1 MTLHQVPVANK
12 DKVIIVGAGIGGLA
26 SSLRLSHLGYD
37 VEVIERAN
45 SAGGKLRTITGSTGE
60 IDIGPTVLT
69 LLPIFQKLFKSVGE
83 DIFEHIDLV
92 RQKIIARHWWPDG
105 TSLDLYDD
113 FETSRD
119 AIMKFSGSGSAIE
132 FEKYFH
138 DTRDLFSCFD
148 LPVMQNPRP
157 SMLDMNLAVLS
168 NPKIL
173 SKLHPLRTLSS
184 LLNYKFQD
192 KRLRQLFGRY
202 ATYVG
207 GSPLES
213 PALLSLVW
221 QAEAQGVWSIKGG
234 MRKLA
239 RVIEQLAKA
248 RGASFNYGT
257 DIKEFNTKDDRVVSI
272 TDTFEKKYEADKFIF
287 NGDPRALALGK
298 LGQNVKKAAAKEAT
312 GERSLSAYV
321 WGFDA
326 KVSGPDLVH
335 HNVFFSDEPNSE
347 FYEIKQGKM
356 PIDPSIY
363 ICAQDRG
370 KNAPYPNT
378 ERFEIILNAPPVS
391 KREDTAED
399 YEKCKEITFKRL
411 EMFGLNF
418 QSKLKR
424 ANLST
429 PHDFEE
435 LFPAS
440 DGSLYG
446 RSPHS
451 LLATLKRPKCVTPLQ
466 NLFLVGGGVHPGAGV
481 PMATLCAQLAVEEI
495 TKGQT
500 SISTFPQMDM
510 HGGTLTVS
518 TR

>member
-1 MTLHQVPVANK
+1 MTLHQLPIANK
-12 DKVIIVGAGIGGLA
+12 ERVIIVGAGIGGLA
-26 SSLRLSHLGYD
+26 ASLRLSHMGYN
-37 VEVIERAN
+37 VKVFETAET
-45 SAGGKLRTITGSTGE
+45 AGGKLRTITGQTGE

-69 LLPIFQKLFKSVGE
+69 LLPVFQNLFRSVGE
-83 DIFEHIDLV
+83 DIFDHIELV

-105 TSLDLYDD
+105 ETLDLHDD
-113 FETSRD
+113 FESSRD
-119 AIMKFSGSGSAIE
+119 AILNFSGPESAKE
-132 FEKYFH
+132 FEKYFY

-148 LPVMQNPRP
+148 IPVMQNPNP
-157 SMLDMNLAVLS
+157 SMLDMNRAVLN

-173 SKLHPLRTLSS
+173 FKMHPLRTLSG
-184 LLNYKFQD
+184 LLNYKFRD
-192 KRLRQLFGRY
+192 KRLQQLFGRY

-213 PALLSLVW
+213 PALLSLIW
-221 QAEAQGVWSIKGG
+221 QAEARGVWSVKGG
-234 MRKLA
+234 MKKLA
-239 RVIEQLAKA
+239 RVLEKLAA
-248 RGASFNYGT
+248 DRGASFHYNTEVKNLNIKHDRLVSVT
-257 DIKEFNTKDDRVVSI
+257 DNLNISH
-272 TDTFEKKYEADKFIF
+272 EADKFIF
-287 NGDPRALALGK
+287 NGDPRALALGR
-298 LGQNVKKAAAKEAT
+298 LGQKVKKAASKEADC
-312 GERSLSAYV
+312 ERSLSAYV

-335 HNVFFSDEPNSE
+335 HNVFFSDVTNSE
-347 FYEIKQGKM
+347 FYDIKKGKM
-356 PIDPSIY
+356 PVDPTIY

-370 KNAPYPNT
+370 KNAPYPTT

-391 KREDTAED
+391 RRKSTPED

-411 EMFGLNF
+411 EMFGLTF

-424 ANLST
+424 ENLTT
-429 PHDFEE
+429 PQDFEG

-451 LLATLKRPKCVTPLQ
+451 LLAALKRPKCVTSLQ

-481 PMATLCAQLAVEEI
+481 PMATLCAQLAVEEM
-495 TKGQT
+495 TKDQT
-500 SISTFPQMDM
+500 SISTFPQMAT
-510 HGGTLTVS
+510 HGGTLTES

>member
-1 MTLHQVPVANK
+1 MTLHQLPIANK
-12 DKVIIVGAGIGGLA
+12 ERVIIVGAGIGGLA
-26 SSLRLSHLGYD
+26 ASLRLSHMGYN
-37 VEVIERAN
+37 VKVFETAET
-45 SAGGKLRTITGSTGE
+45 AGGKLRTITGQTGE

-69 LLPIFQKLFKSVGE
+69 LLPVFQNLFRSVGE
-83 DIFEHIDLV
+83 DIFDHIELV

-105 TSLDLYDD
+105 ETLDLHDD
-113 FETSRD
+113 FESSRD
-119 AIMKFSGSGSAIE
+119 AILNFSGPESAKE
-132 FEKYFH
+132 FEKYFY

-148 LPVMQNPRP
+148 IPVMQNPNP
-157 SMLDMNLAVLS
+157 SMLDMNRAVLN

-173 SKLHPLRTLSS
+173 FKMHPLRTLSG

-221 QAEAQGVWSIKGG
+221 QAEAKGVWSIKGG

-257 DIKEFNTKDDRVVSI
+257 DIKEFNTKGDRVVSI
-272 TDTFEKKYEADKFIF
+272 TDTFEKKHEADKFIF

-298 LGQNVKKAAAKEAT
+298 LGQSVKKAAAKEAT

-363 ICAQDRG
+363 ICA
-370 KNAPYPNT
+370 
-378 ERFEIILNAPPVS
+378 
-391 KREDTAED
+391 
-399 YEKCKEITFKRL
+399 
-411 EMFGLNF
+411 
-418 QSKLKR
+418 
-424 ANLST
+424 
-429 PHDFEE
+429 
-435 LFPAS
+435 
-440 DGSLYG
+440 
-446 RSPHS
+446 
-451 LLATLKRPKCVTPLQ
+451 
-466 NLFLVGGGVHPGAGV
+466 
-481 PMATLCAQLAVEEI
+481 
-495 TKGQT
+495 
-500 SISTFPQMDM
+500 
-510 HGGTLTVS
+510 
-518 TR
+518 